1 MCFVFKSIKENKL
14 LNNLKLG
21 IKRVLKLVWQNSL
34 EILVYKKV
42 FLSFSFSAQPSFGLL
57 SPWLPP
63 PRAPSQP
70 WAEALLPRAAA
81 GPAPRP
87 ISCPSRLSRCLAGPA
102 CQPAPEPLV
111 PRPHAS
117 AGRGHPLPPN
127 RAEEPRHRPISR
139 SSARNEVPRPIKA
152 RNPVHRPPAEP

>member
-1 MCFVFKSIKENKL
+1 ML

-117 AGRGHPLPPN
+117 AGRGHPLPPASHGEHC
-127 RAEEPRHRPISR
+127 RRRFEPR
-139 SSARNEVPRPIKA
+139 ARTPRMPAPIKRA
-152 RNPVHRPPAEP
+152 